1 MLVHPKEAG
10 GFAGKMTWRT
20 VKENAFLM
28 IQHYAFGVFGKV
40 RTAWDGDYAKDYRIL
55 SKDERHWILAVSENE
70 DEIMQAWD
78 FLKVYLVDQLQAFDE
93 QRAFRLLPDI
103 ARDLLVKQERVIKR
117 GPEPLENVQH
127 SALHEAHGPLQGW
140 LWKKGRVVHNWKRR
154 YFVQKGSR
162 LYYFESETTADPK
175 NFIDLSQV
183 ENVHQT
189 SAKDIEIVLPNRVFN
204 VQLVEGDERGARY
217 WVEGLQE
224 MHRRSPETYDL
235 VGRCHK
241 DLSEVTLEEV
251 PDSLFV
257 SAAAFRLEILLA
269 QNNRVAQLP
278 MEVHLLKSLT
288 EVHLTNNAFTEF
300 PEVLCRTLS
309 LVEIHLSINQ
319 ISSIPESISQLVN
332 LEKLSIARNK
342 LLSIPASIG
351 QLTKLRILFLHE
363 NDITKIPPEI
373 GSLTSLTH
381 LTLYGNPPL
390 NLPVPNEIVTG
401 DALPRL
407 LDQITSYRLLLKV
420 GRTFEPNA
428 EPKANS

>member
-1 MLVHPKEAG
+1 
-10 GFAGKMTWRT
+10 
-20 VKENAFLM
+20 
-28 IQHYAFGVFGKV
+28 
-40 RTAWDGDYAKDYRIL
+40 
-55 SKDERHWILAVSENE
+55 
-70 DEIMQAWD
+70 
-78 FLKVYLVDQLQAFDE
+78 
-93 QRAFRLLPDI
+93 
-103 ARDLLVKQERVIKR
+103 
-117 GPEPLENVQH
+117 
-127 SALHEAHGPLQGW
+127 
-140 LWKKGRVVHNWKRR
+140 
-154 YFVQKGSR
+154 
-162 LYYFESETTADPK
+162 
-175 NFIDLSQV
+175 
-183 ENVHQT
+183 
-189 SAKDIEIVLPNRVFN
+189 
-204 VQLVEGDERGARY
+204 
-217 WVEGLQE
+217 